1 MKCLLGQVADSRDF
15 APLIQTLLWFTN
27 LASLLF
33 TDPEVHPT
41 LPNHPSPV
49 PTMTSN
55 ITVKYTINNQLRG
68 VELLF
73 NFTIDVSVKS
83 GSVLL
88 VVLEEAQRKN
98 STFKWALQVALAIL
112 PEPNL
117 NYHFCSLFHLLT
129 FCLLLIIIT
138 DFYLNSP
145 LRACNLSWK
154 IKSYKSLYDRIFKK
168 ERESI
173 MD

>member
-1 MKCLLGQVADSRDF
+1 MKMRASLWTFYKLIVISWNVYWDVSDNRDF
-15 APLIQTLLWFTN
+15 APLIQTLLWLTI

-41 LPNHPSPV
+41 LPNHSSPV
-49 PTMTSN
+49 PTMVPN

-73 NFTIDVSVKS
+73 NFTIDVSVES

-98 STFKWALQVALAIL
+98 STFKWALQVAFAVLS
-112 PEPNL
+112 EPNL
-117 NYHFCSLFHLLT
+117 TYHFFSLFPSFT
-129 FCLLLIIIT
+129 YSF
-138 DFYLNSP
+138 S
-145 LRACNLSWK
+145 LS
-154 IKSYKSLYDRIFKK
+154 
-168 ERESI
+168 
-173 MD
+173 